1 MSEASQPTTPA
12 RADPLRIKA
21 GLGRRAGR
29 AEAPGDGVQ
38 DLTDRV
44 RKFIDHQVI
53 PVEREIET
61 DPEVR
66 AGLRAAARAAGVF
79 APSAPRGYGGLGLSM
94 LEQADVLEESGR
106 SLLGPLV
113 MNCAAPDEGN
123 MTLLEHVATPAQRER
138 YLRPLATGDVRSAFA
153 MTEPAPGA
161 GSDPAALTTTAVR
174 DGGDW
179 LIDGGKRLITG
190 ADGASFFIVMAR
202 TGADAATMFLVDAGS
217 PGLSVGRHIP
227 TIDAGFTGGHCEMV
241 FERCRVPSSAVL
253 GEVDRGFAN
262 AQVRL
267 GPARLTHCMRWLGVA
282 RRAHEIMLG
291 YVVER
296 ELFGHRLA
304 DLGLAQHL
312 IADNEID
319 IAASRALIRTT
330 AATLDKHGR
339 ANNET
344 SIAKTFVSEAV
355 GRIVDRSV
363 QLCGGQGVSHDLPL
377 ARFLAEVRPF
387 RIYDGPSEVHRWA
400 VARRA
405 VRRYEAARRGGQGSA
420 EFVTRDPQG
429 GIRA

>member
-1 MSEASQPTTPA
+1 MLERPVDTVRRKTDQSVGSALDHRAPRAATGATRRHRVSTNATP
-12 RADPLRIKA
+12 
-21 GLGRRAGR
+21 GEG
-29 AEAPGDGVQ
+29 AE
-38 DLTDRV
+38 DLTERV
-44 RKFIDHQVI
+44 TSFVDHQVI
-53 PVEREIET
+53 PVEHEIET
-61 DPEVR
+61 DRELLAR
-66 AGLRAAARAAGVF
+66 LRGAARAAGVF
-79 APSAPRGYGGLGLSM
+79 APSAPTEYGGLGLSM
-94 LEQADVLEESGR
+94 REQADVLEESGR

-138 YLRPLATGDVRSAFA
+138 YLRPLAAGDARSAFA

-161 GSDPAALTTTAVR
+161 GSDPGALTTTAVR

-179 LIDGGKRLITG
+179 LIDGRKWFITG
-190 ADGASFFIVMAR
+190 ADGAAFFIVMAG
-202 TGADAATMFLVDAGS
+202 TGADAATMFLVDAGT

-227 TIDAGFTGGHCEMV
+227 TIDAGFTGGHCEVV
-241 FERCRVPSSAVL
+241 FDRCRVPSSAVL

-296 ELFGHRLA
+296 EMFGSRLA

-319 IAASRALIRTT
+319 IAACRSLIRTT
-330 AATLDKHGR
+330 AATLDERGR
-339 ANNET
+339 ANHET

-363 QLCGGQGVSHDLPL
+363 QLCGAQGVSHDLPL

-387 RIYDGPSEVHRWA
+387 RIYDGASEVHRWA

-405 VRRYEAARRGGQGSA
+405 VRRYEAARTGGATHG
-420 EFVTRDPQG
+420 
-429 GIRA
+429 

>member
-1 MSEASQPTTPA
+1 MHANANPEVDA
-12 RADPLRIKA
+12 K
-21 GLGRRAGR
+21 
-29 AEAPGDGVQ
+29 
-38 DLTDRV
+38 DLATRV
-44 RKFIDHQVI
+44 RGFIDHQVI

-61 DPEVR
+61 NPEIR
-66 AGLRAAARAAGVF
+66 AGLRTAARAAGVF
-79 APSAPRGYGGLGLSM
+79 APSAPTGYGGLGLSM
-94 LEQADVLEESGR
+94 LEQVDVLEESGR
-106 SLLGPLV
+106 SLFGPLV

-123 MTLLEHVATPAQRER
+123 MTLLEHVATPSQRER
-138 YLRPLATGDVRSAFA
+138 YLRPLVAGDTRSAFA

-174 DGGDW
+174 NGADW
-179 LIDGGKRLITG
+179 LIDGRKWFITG
-190 ADGASFFIVMAR
+190 ADGAAFFIVMAR
-202 TGADAATMFLVDAGS
+202 TGADAATMFLVDADA

-227 TIDAGFTGGHCEMV
+227 TIDAGFTGGHCEVV
-241 FERCRVPSSAVL
+241 FAHCRVPSSAVL
-253 GEVDRGFAN
+253 GEVDHGFAN

-291 YVVER
+291 YVVGR
-296 ELFGHRLA
+296 ELFGSRLA

-319 IAASRALIRTT
+319 IAASRSLIRTA
-330 AATLDKHGR
+330 AATIDQRGR
-339 ANNET
+339 ANHET

-387 RIYDGPSEVHRWA
+387 RIYDGASEVHRWA

-405 VRRYEAARRGGQGSA
+405 VRRYEATRTGGATHG
-420 EFVTRDPQG
+420 
-429 GIRA
+429 

>member
-1 MSEASQPTTPA
+1 MRTNRTADDGSE
-12 RADPLRIKA
+12 
-21 GLGRRAGR
+21 GLT
-29 AEAPGDGVQ
+29 E
-38 DLTDRV
+38 RV
-44 RKFIDHQVI
+44 RRFVDDQVI

-61 DPEVR
+61 DPDVLVR
-66 AGLRAAARAAGVF
+66 LRVRARAAGVF
-79 APSAPRGYGGLGLSM
+79 APSAPTEYGGLGLSL
-94 LEQADVLEESGR
+94 LEQTDVLEEAGR

-123 MTLLEHVATPAQRER
+123 MTLLEHVATTAQREQ
-138 YLRPLATGDVRSAFA
+138 YLRPLVAGDVRSAFA

-174 DGGDW
+174 DGEDW
-179 LIDGGKRLITG
+179 VIDGEKWFITG
-190 ADGASFFIVMAR
+190 ADGAAFFIVMAR
-202 TGADAATMFLVDAGS
+202 TGVDAATMFLVDAGN
-217 PGLSVGRHIP
+217 PGLVVGRHIP
-227 TIDAGFTGGHCEMV
+227 TIDAGFTGGHCEV
-241 FERCRVPSSAVL
+241 AFDRCRVPSSAVL
-253 GEVDRGFAN
+253 GEVDRGFVN

-296 ELFGHRLA
+296 RLFGSRLA

-319 IAASRALIRTT
+319 IAACRSLIRTT
-330 AATLDKHGR
+330 AATLDRRGR

-363 QLCGGQGVSHDLPL
+363 QLCGAQGVSHDQPL

-387 RIYDGPSEVHRWA
+387 RIYDGASEVHRWA

-405 VRRYEAARRGGQGSA
+405 VRRHEAARSGGATHG
-420 EFVTRDPQG
+420 
-429 GIRA
+429 

>member
-1 MSEASQPTTPA
+1 M
-12 RADPLRIKA
+12 R
-21 GLGRRAGR
+21 
-29 AEAPGDGVQ
+29 
-38 DLTDRV
+38 TDRTVDTGPESLTERV
-44 RKFIDHQVI
+44 RRFIDDQVI

-61 DPEVR
+61 DPGILAKLR
-66 AGLRAAARAAGVF
+66 AGARAAGVF
-79 APSAPRGYGGLGLSM
+79 APSAPTEYGGLGLPL
-94 LEQADVLEESGR
+94 LEQADALEEAGR

-123 MTLLEHVATPAQRER
+123 MTLLEHIATPAQRER
-138 YLRPLATGDVRSAFA
+138 YLRPLVAGDARSAFA

-161 GSDPAALTTTAVR
+161 GSDPGALTTTAAR
-174 DGGDW
+174 DGDDW
-179 LIDGGKRLITG
+179 VIDGGKWFITG
-190 ADGASFFIVMAR
+190 ADGAAFFIVMAR
-202 TGADAATMFLVDAGS
+202 TGADAATMFLVDAGTA
-217 PGLSVGRHIP
+217 GLSVGRHIP
-227 TIDAGFTGGHCEMV
+227 TIDAGFTGGHCEV
-241 FERCRVPSSAVL
+241 AFDSCRVPSSAVL
-253 GEVDRGFAN
+253 GEVDRGFVN

-296 ELFGHRLA
+296 KLFGSRLA

-319 IAASRALIRTT
+319 IAACRALIRTT
-330 AATLDKHGR
+330 AATHDRHGR

-363 QLCGGQGVSHDLPL
+363 QLCGAQGVSHDLPL

-387 RIYDGPSEVHRWA
+387 RIYDGASEVHRWA

-405 VRRYEAARRGGQGSA
+405 VRRYEAARSGGATHG
-420 EFVTRDPQG
+420 
-429 GIRA
+429 